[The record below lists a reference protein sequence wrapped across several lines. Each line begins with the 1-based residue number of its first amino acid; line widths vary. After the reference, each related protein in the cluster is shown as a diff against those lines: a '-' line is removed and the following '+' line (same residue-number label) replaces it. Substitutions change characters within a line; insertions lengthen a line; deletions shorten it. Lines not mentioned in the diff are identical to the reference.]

1 VRRARVTREQAALS
15 RAALAR
21 ELGVDEAAARCGVSS
36 IAIRRALRDAAELSP
51 TRRLLALLE
60 QPTTTKE
67 GHR

>member
-1 VRRARVTREQAALS
+1 MRRQRVTRAQAALS

-21 ELGVDEAAARCGVSS
+21 EIGVEAAAEHCGLSQ

-60 QPTTTKE
+60 QPTKE
-67 GHR
+67 ATR

>member
-1 VRRARVTREQAALS
+1 VRRQRVTRAQAALS

-21 ELGVDEAAARCGVSS
+21 EIGVEAAAERCGLSQ

-60 QPTTTKE
+60 QPTKE
-67 GHR
+67 ATR